1 MLNKIMLPADAD
13 AQRARLTSAGT
24 VLTGHL
30 AETGSAGSGLVV
42 RIRPWHF
49 SAPVKTSGVTPGRY
63 AASISFTR
71 ARNALITAQPSA
83 ANTSAANTSAAN
95 TGAANTSAA
104 NTSTAA
110 SSGLCAM
117 KQDQE
122 KARSA
127 AAIGGALGPLPP
139 RDPV

>member
-24 VLTGHL
+24 AFTGHL
-30 AETGSAGSGLVV
+30 AVTGSAGTGLVV
-42 RIRPWHF
+42 RMRPWLI
-49 SAPVKTSGVTPGRY
+49 SDLQISRATTART
-63 AASISFTR
+63 AASLSFTPVINGP
-71 ARNALITAQPSA
+71 AAQPA
-83 ANTSAANTSAAN
+83 QP
-95 TGAANTSAA
+95 GAAK
-104 NTSTAA
+104 TSTAA
-110 SSGLCAM
+110 ASGLCAS
-117 KQDQE
+117 KNYQE

>member
-24 VLTGHL
+24 ALTGHL
-30 AETGSAGSGLVV
+30 AETGSAGAGLVV
-42 RIRPWHF
+42 RIRPWTAVL
-49 SAPVKTSGVTPGRY
+49 SKTSDATPGRY
-63 AASISFTR
+63 AASISFTQ
-71 ARNALITAQPSA
+71 ARNALITAQPS
-83 ANTSAANTSAAN
+83 
-95 TGAANTSAA
+95 
-104 NTSTAA
+104 TAA
-110 SSGLCAM
+110 ASGLCAS
-117 KQDQE
+117 KQYQE

>member
-13 AQRARLTSAGT
+13 VQRARMTSAGT
-24 VLTGHL
+24 VLPGHL
-30 AETGSAGSGLVV
+30 AETGFAGAGLVV
-42 RIRPWHF
+42 RTRPWTL
-49 SAPVKTSGVTPGRY
+49 SDMNPGRT
-63 AASISFTR
+63 AASISFTQ
-71 ARNALITAQPSA
+71 ARNALITAQPS
-83 ANTSAANTSAAN
+83 
-95 TGAANTSAA
+95 
-104 NTSTAA
+104 TAA
-110 SSGLCAM
+110 ASGLCAM

>member
-24 VLTGHL
+24 ALTGHL
-30 AETGSAGSGLVV
+30 AETGSAGAGLVV
-42 RIRPWHF
+42 RIRPW
-49 SAPVKTSGVTPGRY
+49 SASASSKTSGVTPGRY
-63 AASISFTR
+63 AASISFTQAR
-71 ARNALITAQPSA
+71 TVLTQARNLSDLSAQPS
-83 ANTSAANTSAAN
+83 
-95 TGAANTSAA
+95 
-104 NTSTAA
+104 TAA
-110 SSGLCAM
+110 ASGLCAH

-122 KARSA
+122 KARST

>member
-13 AQRARLTSAGT
+13 VQRARMTSAGT

-30 AETGSAGSGLVV
+30 AETGFAGAGLVV
-42 RIRPWHF
+42 RIRPWTAVL
-49 SAPVKTSGVTPGRY
+49 SQTSDVTPGRY
-63 AASISFTR
+63 AASLSFTQ
-71 ARNALITAQPSA
+71 ARNALITAQPS
-83 ANTSAANTSAAN
+83 
-95 TGAANTSAA
+95 
-104 NTSTAA
+104 TAA
-110 SSGLCAM
+110 ASGLCAM

>member
-24 VLTGHL
+24 ALTGHL
-30 AETGSAGSGLVV
+30 AETGSAGAGLVV
-42 RIRPWHF
+42 RTRPWTAVL
-49 SAPVKTSGVTPGRY
+49 SKTSDATPGRH
-63 AASISFTR
+63 AASISFTQ
-71 ARNALITAQPSA
+71 ARNALITAQPS
-83 ANTSAANTSAAN
+83 
-95 TGAANTSAA
+95 
-104 NTSTAA
+104 TAA
-110 SSGLCAM
+110 ASGLCAS
-117 KQDQE
+117 KKYQE

>member
-24 VLTGHL
+24 ALTGHL
-30 AETGSAGSGLVV
+30 AETGSAGAGLVV
-42 RIRPWHF
+42 RIRPWTASEF
-49 SAPVKTSGVTPGRY
+49 TPGRH
-63 AASISFTR
+63 AASISFTP
-71 ARNALITAQPSA
+71 ARNALITAQPS
-83 ANTSAANTSAAN
+83 
-95 TGAANTSAA
+95 
-104 NTSTAA
+104 TAA
-110 SSGLCAM
+110 ASGLCAS
-117 KQDQE
+117 KQYQE

>member
-13 AQRARLTSAGT
+13 AQRARLTSAGA

-30 AETGSAGSGLVV
+30 AETGFAGAGLVV

-49 SAPVKTSGVTPGRY
+49 SASAKTSGVTPGRY
-63 AASISFTR
+63 AASISFTQ
-71 ARNALITAQPSA
+71 ARNALITAQPS
-83 ANTSAANTSAAN
+83 
-95 TGAANTSAA
+95 
-104 NTSTAA
+104 TAA
-110 SSGLCAM
+110 ASGLCAS
-117 KQDQE
+117 KQYQE

-127 AAIGGALGPLPP
+127 AAMGGALGPLPP

>member
-13 AQRARLTSAGT
+13 AQRARMTSAGT

-30 AETGSAGSGLVV
+30 AETGFAGAGLVV
-42 RIRPWHF
+42 RIRPWTAVL
-49 SAPVKTSGVTPGRY
+49 SQTSDVTPGRY
-63 AASISFTR
+63 AASLSFTQ
-71 ARNALITAQPSA
+71 ARNALITAQPS
-83 ANTSAANTSAAN
+83 
-95 TGAANTSAA
+95 
-104 NTSTAA
+104 TAA
-110 SSGLCAM
+110 ASGLCAM

-122 KARSA
+122 KARST

>member
-30 AETGSAGSGLVV
+30 AETGSAGAGLVV
-42 RIRPWHF
+42 RTRPWTV
-49 SAPVKTSGVTPGRY
+49 SVLSKTTGFTPGRH
-63 AASISFTR
+63 AASISFTP
-71 ARNALITAQPSA
+71 ARNALITAQPS
-83 ANTSAANTSAAN
+83 
-95 TGAANTSAA
+95 
-104 NTSTAA
+104 TAA
-110 SSGLCAM
+110 ASGLCAM

-122 KARSA
+122 KARST
-127 AAIGGALGPLPP
+127 AAIGGAWGPLPP

>member
-24 VLTGHL
+24 ALTGHL
-30 AETGSAGSGLVV
+30 AETGSAGAGLVV
-42 RIRPWHF
+42 RTRPWTAVL
-49 SAPVKTSGVTPGRY
+49 SKTSDATPGRY
-63 AASISFTR
+63 AAFISFTQ
-71 ARNALITAQPSA
+71 ARNALITAQPS
-83 ANTSAANTSAAN
+83 
-95 TGAANTSAA
+95 
-104 NTSTAA
+104 TAA
-110 SSGLCAM
+110 ASGLCAM

>member
-24 VLTGHL
+24 ALTGHL
-30 AETGSAGSGLVV
+30 AETGFAGAGLVV
-42 RIRPWHF
+42 RIRPWTAVL
-49 SAPVKTSGVTPGRY
+49 SKTSDATPGRY
-63 AASISFTR
+63 AASISFTQV
-71 ARNALITAQPSA
+71 RNALITAQPS
-83 ANTSAANTSAAN
+83 
-95 TGAANTSAA
+95 
-104 NTSTAA
+104 TAA
-110 SSGLCAM
+110 ASGLCAS
-117 KQDQE
+117 KQYQE

>member
-24 VLTGHL
+24 ALTGHL
-30 AETGSAGSGLVV
+30 AETGSAGAGLVV
-42 RIRPWHF
+42 RTRPWTAVL
-49 SAPVKTSGVTPGRY
+49 SKTSDATPGRY
-63 AASISFTR
+63 AASISFTQ
-71 ARNALITAQPSA
+71 ARNALITAQPS
-83 ANTSAANTSAAN
+83 
-95 TGAANTSAA
+95 
-104 NTSTAA
+104 TAA
-110 SSGLCAM
+110 ASGLCAS
-117 KQDQE
+117 KKYQE

>member
-24 VLTGHL
+24 ALAGHL
-30 AETGSAGSGLVV
+30 AETGSAGAGLVV
-42 RIRPWHF
+42 RIRPWTSVLSETSVL
-49 SAPVKTSGVTPGRY
+49 SATSEFTPGRH
-63 AASISFTR
+63 AASISFTQAR
-71 ARNALITAQPSA
+71 TVLTQARNLADLSAQPS
-83 ANTSAANTSAAN
+83 
-95 TGAANTSAA
+95 
-104 NTSTAA
+104 TAA
-110 SSGLCAM
+110 ASGLCAS
-117 KQDQE
+117 KQYQE

>member
-24 VLTGHL
+24 ALTGHL
-30 AETGSAGSGLVV
+30 AETGSAGAGLVV
-42 RIRPWHF
+42 RIRPW
-49 SAPVKTSGVTPGRY
+49 TSVLSETAEFTPGRH
-63 AASISFTR
+63 AASISFSQ
-71 ARNALITAQPSA
+71 ARNALITAQPS
-83 ANTSAANTSAAN
+83 
-95 TGAANTSAA
+95 
-104 NTSTAA
+104 TAA
-110 SSGLCAM
+110 ASGLCAS
-117 KQDQE
+117 KQYQE

>member
-24 VLTGHL
+24 ALTGHL
-30 AETGSAGSGLVV
+30 AETGSAGAGLVV
-42 RIRPWHF
+42 RIRPW
-49 SAPVKTSGVTPGRY
+49 APVLSKTTESMPGRH
-63 AASISFTR
+63 AASISFTP
-71 ARNALITAQPSA
+71 ARNALITAQPS
-83 ANTSAANTSAAN
+83 
-95 TGAANTSAA
+95 
-104 NTSTAA
+104 TAA
-110 SSGLCAM
+110 ASGLCAS
-117 KQDQE
+117 KQYQE

>member
-24 VLTGHL
+24 ALTGHL
-30 AETGSAGSGLVV
+30 AETGSAGAGLVV
-42 RIRPWHF
+42 RTRPWTAVL
-49 SAPVKTSGVTPGRY
+49 SKTSDATPGRY
-63 AASISFTR
+63 AASISFTQ
-71 ARNALITAQPSA
+71 ARNALITAQPS
-83 ANTSAANTSAAN
+83 
-95 TGAANTSAA
+95 
-104 NTSTAA
+104 TAA
-110 SSGLCAM
+110 ASGLCAS
-117 KQDQE
+117 KQYQE

>member
-13 AQRARLTSAGT
+13 AHRARMTSAGT

-30 AETGSAGSGLVV
+30 AETGFAGAGLVV
-42 RIRPWHF
+42 RIRPWTAVL
-49 SAPVKTSGVTPGRY
+49 SKTSDATPGRH
-63 AASISFTR
+63 AASISFTQ
-71 ARNALITAQPSA
+71 ARNALITAQPS
-83 ANTSAANTSAAN
+83 
-95 TGAANTSAA
+95 
-104 NTSTAA
+104 TAA
-110 SSGLCAM
+110 ASGLCAM